1 VKDLAGCKILT
12 DFFSTDKQEQKAGP
26 KSKPELP
33 EDVEVTGITIP
44 ATRTMSDHVLYQID
58 VTNDHKRK
66 SYSKWTVLKRFTQ
79 FFEMDAAVRAA
90 FAENLEL
97 SAKLPPP
104 PERKTKLFNDHM
116 DEVFIEQRR
125 VILEN
130 YLNKM
135 LEVPEVVRAKEFL
148 TFLGVNLG

>member
-1 VKDLAGCKILT
+1 
-12 DFFSTDKQEQKAGP
+12 
-26 KSKPELP
+26 
-33 EDVEVTGITIP
+33 
-44 ATRTMSDHVLYQID
+44 
-58 VTNDHKRK
+58 
-66 SYSKWTVLKRFTQ
+66 
-79 FFEMDAAVRAA
+79 MDAAVRAA

-125 VILEN
+125 VLLEN

-135 LEVPEVVRAKEFL
+135 LEVTEVVRAKEFL